1 MVQATIKTKS
11 PIQAAKLAL
20 KNTLNFENCAFF
32 TKYDYAENDKAL
44 GSSLNLYWQDN
55 FILNTIVPYLKSHS
69 DIKEFT
75 DSDKDA
81 YYEKP
86 MTLSYYTYGTID
98 YWWVILA
105 VNGYFNPQEFTGFEK
120 LYVSLN
126 PVVPSANAK
135 LFKNE
140 NPIRASNRLFLLI
153 M

>member
-32 TKYDYAENDKAL
+32 TKYDYAESDKAL

-55 FILNTIVPYLKSHS
+55 FILNTIVPYLKNHS

-86 MTLSYYTYGTID
+86 MALSYYTYGTID

-105 VNGYFNPQEFTGFEK
+105 VNGYFNPQEFTGFDK
-120 LYVSLN
+120 LYI
-126 PVVPSANAK
+126 PD
-135 LFKNE
+135 KNTIAQIIDKME
-140 NPIRASNRLFLLI
+140 YSDGTVGVIPEDDEE
-153 M
+153 

>member
-20 KNTLNFENCAFF
+20 KNTLNFENCTFF
-32 TKYDYAENDKAL
+32 TKYDYEDSDKSL

-55 FILNTIVPYLKSHS
+55 FILNTIVPYLKENSN
-69 DIKEFT
+69 IKEFS
-75 DSDKDA
+75 DSDKER

-105 VNGYFNPQEFTGFEK
+105 VNGYFNPQEFTGFDK
-120 LYVSLN
+120 LYI
-126 PVVPSANAK
+126 PDQNAIAQIIDK
-135 LFKNE
+135 MEYSDGTVGVFPNDE
-140 NPIRASNRLFLLI
+140 EE
-153 M
+153 